1 MTKARTLGN
10 FVSTGNPLSDGSIA
24 ASEVT
29 GLSTVA
35 TTGAYADLSGKPTLP
50 AGTIVG
56 TSDSQTLTNKTLT
69 TPTLTTPNITTG
81 LTVAGASGT
90 SGQVLTSGGSGSAPT
105 WTTISGG
112 VGTGGTTASGNVTL
126 TSASPAQQSVTPT
139 TYGQAV
145 TLPDATTCT
154 KGVTTFG
161 VYNQGP
167 YPLLIKDSAGTL
179 LGFARVASQVSCGLA
194 DNSTSAGV
202 WNLSGAVPCEID
214 AQSPSSASFGSDAN
228 NIFAIQITSTKD
240 LIILPASD
248 TYGVIYDSSTQTW
261 GTPVLIRSDVPV
273 GVATAATVI
282 SASSVLFASCGTSST
297 AWQAV
302 ILSISGTTLTV
313 NTAATVTLGGNIASQ
328 PMTLIPVGSSY
339 VCAYNRSTVACI
351 RALTVSGTTV
361 TIGTEQGLTGTN
373 ASYKPVIFA
382 YSTSSVMCFSST
394 AGNGTYAEAFTVG
407 GTTLGNISTGNLMV
421 GAGGG
426 FQADVFSS
434 GRWSV
439 IFNDGAT
446 LKGFV
451 VSSDVSSISSN
462 DLASTSG
469 QFNPANISTL
479 VVGNSVIVATCGT
492 SANVNAIN
500 VLTDSSG
507 TANVGTPIVNQN
519 SVASVTA
526 FRLMGRSAS
535 ALYIGVISSTTAFD
549 AFKITISS
557 GSPVLT
563 FLNRFTYNVL
573 SNVYSAPLF
582 APQLSNSS
590 NIVPGTAYLYP
601 VPLLVGSKFGNGV
614 FATTSSYATQTL
626 TFLNES
632 LYLAPIPVSAMTNT
646 STGNRTAR
654 TAADTAYVF
663 TGDMKLGPRV
673 QRLRIA

>member
-1 MTKARTLGN
+1 MPSTINADNGV
-10 FVSTGNPLSDGSIA
+10 VSGSA
-24 ASEVT
+24 GVK
-29 GLSTVA
+29 
-35 TTGAYADLSGKPTLP
+35 TTADTSGVL
-50 AGTIVG
+50 ALQSNG
-56 TSDSQTLTNKTLT
+56 
-69 TPTLTTPNITTG
+69 TTG
-81 LTVAGASGT
+81 LTLNTTLALGVGSGNSTGT
-90 SGQVLTSGGSGSAPT
+90 SGQLLTSAGSGAAPT
-105 WTTISGG
+105 WTTVSSVGSGG
-112 VGTGGTTASGNVTL
+112 ATASGNVTL

-167 YPLLIKDSAGTL
+167 YPLLIKDNAGTL

-214 AQSPSSASFGSDAN
+214 AQTPSTASFGSDAN

-273 GVATAATVI
+273 GIATAATVI
-282 SASSVLFASCGTSST
+282 SASSVLFVSCGTTST

-339 VCAYNRSTVACI
+339 ACSYNRSSVACI

-361 TIGTEQGLTGTN
+361 TIGTEQALSGSTT
-373 ASYKPVIFA
+373 SYKPVLFA
-382 YSTSSVMCFSST
+382 YDTSSVMCFSAS
-394 AGNGTYAEAFTVG
+394 AGTGTYADAFTVS
-407 GTTLGNISTGNLMV
+407 GTSLGIINYAILMV
-421 GAGGG
+421 GSGSG
-426 FQADVFSS
+426 FQADVLSS

-439 IFNDGAT
+439 IFNDGAN
-446 LKGFV
+446 LNGFIV
-451 VSSDVSSISSN
+451 SN
-462 DLASTSG
+462 DASSVSVATLATTTG
-469 QFNPANISTL
+469 QWNPANVSTL

-507 TANVGTPIVNQN
+507 TANAGTPIVNQN
-519 SVASVTA
+519 SVTNVTA

-535 ALYIGVISSTTAFD
+535 ALYIGVISSTVAFD

-590 NIVPGTAYLYP
+590 NIAPGTAYLYP

-614 FATTSSYATQTL
+614 FAGTSSYATQTL

-663 TGDMKLGPRV
+663 TGDNKLGPRV

>member
-1 MTKARTLGN
+1 MATILNADTVVGGA
-10 FVSTGNPLSDGSIA
+10 V
-24 ASEVT
+24 VT
-29 GLSTVA
+29 GDASGQLALQAAGVTKLTVTSSGVTLA
-35 TTGAYADLSGKPTLP
+35 TPLAVASGGTGGSA
-50 AGTIVG
+50 
-56 TSDSQTLTNKTLT
+56 
-69 TPTLTTPNITTG
+69 TPTAGGVVYGTG
-81 LTVAGASGT
+81 TVQAVTAAGT
-90 SGQVLTSGGSGSAPT
+90 SGQLLQSNGASAPT
-105 WTTISGG
+105 WATFSSVGSGG
-112 VGTGGTTASGNVTL
+112 ATASGNVTL

-145 TLPDATTCT
+145 TLPNATTCT

-161 VYNQGP
+161 IYNQGP
-167 YPLLIKDSAGTL
+167 YPLLIRDSAGTL

-214 AQSPSSASFGSDAN
+214 AQLPNNAAFSTDAG

-240 LIILPASD
+240 LVVLCASD

-261 GTPVLIRSDVPV
+261 GTPVAIRTDDPISWAV
-273 GVATAATVI
+273 AATVI
-282 SASSVLFASCGTSST
+282 SSSSVLFVSCGTTLS
-297 AWQAV
+297 AWSAV

-313 NTAATVTLGGNIASQ
+313 NTAATVTLAGAIADQ

-339 VCAYNRSTVACI
+339 VCAYSRTTVAAI

-361 TIGTEQGLTGTN
+361 TIGTEQALSGTN
-373 ASYKPVIFA
+373 SSYKPVIFA
-382 YSTSSVMCFSST
+382 YSTSSVMCFSAKGGT
-394 AGNGTYAEAFTVG
+394 GTYADAFTVS
-407 GTTLGNISTGNLMV
+407 GTSLSIINYSILM
-421 GAGGG
+421 AGSGSG
-426 FQADVFSS
+426 FQADVLSS

-439 IFNDGAT
+439 IFNDGAN
-446 LKGFV
+446 LNGFIV
-451 VSSDVSSISSN
+451 SN
-462 DLASTSG
+462 DASSVSVATLATTTG
-469 QFNPANISTL
+469 QWNPANVSTL

-507 TANVGTPIVNQN
+507 TANAGTPIVNKGT
-519 SVASVTA
+519 VASVTA

-535 ALYIGVISSTTAFD
+535 ALYIGLISATNTFD

-573 SNVYSAPLF
+573 SNIYSVPLF
-582 APQLSNSS
+582 AQQLSNSS
-590 NIVPGTAYLYP
+590 NIIPGVNYSYP
-601 VPLLVGSKFGNGV
+601 TPLLVGSKFGNGV
-614 FATTSSYATQTL
+614 FSASNVYSNETL

-632 LYLAPIPVSAMTNT
+632 LYLAPIPVSAMFNVSTNT
-646 STGNRTAR
+646 RTAR
-654 TAADTAYVF
+654 ASADTAYVF
-663 TGDMKLGPRV
+663 TGNNALGPTI

>member
-1 MTKARTLGN
+1 MAATINADNGV
-10 FVSTGNPLSDGSIA
+10 VSGS
-24 ASEVT
+24 SGVK
-29 GLSTVA
+29 
-35 TTGAYADLSGKPTLP
+35 TTADTSGVL
-50 AGTIVG
+50 ALQSNG
-56 TSDSQTLTNKTLT
+56 
-69 TPTLTTPNITTG
+69 TTG
-81 LTVAGASGT
+81 LTLNTSLALGVGSGNSTGT
-90 SGQVLTSGGSGSAPT
+90 SGQLLTSAGSGAAPT
-105 WTTISGG
+105 WTTVSSVGSGG
-112 VGTGGTTASGNVTL
+112 ATASGNVTL

-145 TLPDATTCT
+145 TLPNATTCT

-194 DNSTSAGV
+194 DNTTSAGV

-214 AQSPSSASFGSDAN
+214 AQTPSTTSFGSDAG

-261 GTPVLIRSDVPV
+261 GTPTVIRTDVPINA
-273 GVATAATVI
+273 ATAATVI
-282 SASSVLFASCGTSST
+282 SASSVLFTSGGTSSG

-302 ILSISGTTLTV
+302 VLSISGTTLTV
-313 NTAATVTLGGNIASQ
+313 NTPATVSLVTNLVNL

-339 VCAYNRSTVACI
+339 VCSYNRSSATGIIAI
-351 RALTVSGTTV
+351 TVSGTTV
-361 TIGTEQGLTGTN
+361 TVSAETLLSGTSG
-373 ASYKPVIFA
+373 SYKPVIFA
-382 YSTSSVMCFSST
+382 YSTSNLITFSST
-394 AGNGTYAEAFTVG
+394 SGAGTYADSWG
-407 GTTLGNISTGNLMV
+407 ISGTTITPISSSNLMV
-421 GAGGG
+421 GTGNG

-434 GRWSV
+434 GRWS
-439 IFNDGAT
+439 IIHTDGAT

-451 VSSDVSSISSN
+451 VSSASSISSN
-462 DLASTSG
+462 NLATTSG
-469 QFNPANISTL
+469 QWNPANISTL
-479 VVGNSVIVATCGT
+479 VSGNSVIVAVCGT
-492 SANVNAIN
+492 AANVNAIN

-507 TANVGTPIVNQN
+507 TANVGTPIVNQAT
-519 SVASVTA
+519 VASVTA

-557 GSPVLT
+557 GEPVLT
-563 FLNRFTYNVL
+563 FLNRFVYNVL
-573 SNVYSAPLF
+573 NGVYSAPLF
-582 APQLSNSS
+582 AQQISNSS
-590 NIVPGTAYLYP
+590 TPFPGTDYLYP
-601 VPLLVGSKFGNGV
+601 VPLLVGSKFGSGV
-614 FATTSSYATQTL
+614 FSASSSYATQTL
-626 TFLNES
+626 VFLNEG

-646 STGNRTAR
+646 SAGTRTSK

-663 TGDMKLGPRV
+663 TGDNKLGPRV